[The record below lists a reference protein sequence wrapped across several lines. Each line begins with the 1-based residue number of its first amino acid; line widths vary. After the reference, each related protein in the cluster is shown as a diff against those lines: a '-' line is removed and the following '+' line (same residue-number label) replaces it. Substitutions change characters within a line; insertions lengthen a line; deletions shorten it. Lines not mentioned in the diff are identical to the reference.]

1 MADTTKTKKLRFF
14 GLGKMKPYIAK
25 YKGTFTLIVIFTML
39 IGGLNSVLPLFQSY
53 AINNFIANK
62 TLDGLT
68 PFIAVYVV

>member
-39 IGGLNSVLPLFQSY
+39 IGGLNSVLPLFQKRGSTEFR
-53 AINNFIANK
+53 A
-62 TLDGLT
+62 TR
-68 PFIAVYVV
+68 